1 MIKNIKLILKI
12 AKLPKLFLLLNIIG
26 MVILNTLELLSIGI
40 IYPLIK
46 FIINNKIP
54 FLSNFNF
61 QTVLILFLLLIFII
75 FIIKNFYIILFNYLQ
90 KKYLLLNQ
98 LKLSKDIFRNYLNY
112 NYKFSISSSEMIRN
126 VQSINKFSALLSSIF
141 SICSEVLLLI
151 FVIFFLLFIN
161 FKITTFILLGILFVS
176 LVLYNVFKK
185 QIKIMGNKAV
195 LETGLTINTQIET
208 IMGLKE
214 IIVLRVQKFFYKKF
228 SSSSNILTNNQLKL
242 SMMDIIPKIALE
254 TIFITFILILFFYL
268 FKNNNDLDLIIPTIS
283 VYVLSALRLIPSAN
297 KIAICINNIIY
308 SQQNLIIINEE
319 ISKKIKPIKDKR
331 IIKNFKKIT
340 FKNVKFNYEENNNNL
355 SINLKI
361 YNNNFYGLIGES
373 GSGKSTFINLILNL
387 IEPCRGQVLI
397 DNFKIQDCSNSFRK
411 IIGYVPQEVMIIE
424 GTLKNNIALGIDE
437 EKINLNKIN
446 HSIKLSGLEDFA
458 NNKKNNISFIIKE
471 NGRNIS
477 MGQRQRIGIARA
489 LYNEP
494 KILILDEPTSSLD
507 SKTSDNF
514 IKMLN
519 KIRKNKLIILASH
532 NMRNLRFCDKIIKVN
547 NINNNVLMI
556 KKS

>member
-208 IMGLKE
+208 INGLKE

-297 KIAICINNIIY
+297 KIVICINNIIY
-308 SQQNLIIINEE
+308 SQQNLLIIKEE
-319 ISKKIKPIKDKR
+319 ISKKLKPIKDKI

-340 FKNVKFNYEENNNNL
+340 FKNVKFNYEENKNNL

-387 IEPCRGQVLI
+387 IEPIKGQVLI
-397 DNFKIQDCSNSFRK
+397 DNFKIQDCTNSFRK
-411 IIGYVPQEVMIIE
+411 IIGYVPQEVMIIG

-437 EKINLNKIN
+437 KKINLNKIN
-446 HSIKLSGLEDFA
+446 HSIKLSGLEDFVK
-458 NNKKNNISFIIKE
+458 NIKNNLSFIIKE

>member
-1 MIKNIKLILKI
+1 MKI
-12 AKLPKLFLLLNIIG
+12 GQF
-26 MVILNTLELLSIGI
+26 IGI
-40 IYPLIK
+40 K
-46 FIINNKIP
+46 
-54 FLSNFNF
+54 
-61 QTVLILFLLLIFII
+61 
-75 FIIKNFYIILFNYLQ
+75 
-90 KKYLLLNQ
+90 
-98 LKLSKDIFRNYLNY
+98 
-112 NYKFSISSSEMIRN
+112 
-126 VQSINKFSALLSSIF
+126 
-141 SICSEVLLLI
+141 
-151 FVIFFLLFIN
+151 
-161 FKITTFILLGILFVS
+161 
-176 LVLYNVFKK
+176 
-185 QIKIMGNKAV
+185 
-195 LETGLTINTQIET
+195 
-208 IMGLKE
+208 
-214 IIVLRVQKFFYKKF
+214 
-228 SSSSNILTNNQLKL
+228 
-242 SMMDIIPKIALE
+242 
-254 TIFITFILILFFYL
+254 
-268 FKNNNDLDLIIPTIS
+268 
-283 VYVLSALRLIPSAN
+283 
-297 KIAICINNIIY
+297 
-308 SQQNLIIINEE
+308 
-319 ISKKIKPIKDKR
+319 
-331 IIKNFKKIT
+331 
-340 FKNVKFNYEENNNNL
+340 
-355 SINLKI
+355 
-361 YNNNFYGLIGES
+361 GES

-397 DNFKIQDCSNSFRK
+397 DNFKIRDCSNSFRK

-437 EKINLNKIN
+437 KKINLNKIN

>member
-46 FIINNKIP
+46 FIINNKTP
-54 FLSNFNF
+54 FLINLNF

-75 FIIKNFYIILFNYLQ
+75 FIIKNFYVILFNYLQ

-98 LKLSKDIFRNYLNY
+98 LKLSKHIFRNYLNY

-126 VQSINKFSALLSSIF
+126 VQSINKFSVLLGNF
-141 SICSEVLLLI
+141 FTLCSEILLLI
-151 FVIFFLLFIN
+151 FVFFFLLFIN
-161 FKITTFILLGILFVS
+161 FKITTFILFGILFVS

-185 QIKIMGNKAV
+185 QIKIIGNKTV

-214 IIVLRVQKFFYKKF
+214 IIILRVQKFFYKKF
-228 SSSSNILTNNQLKL
+228 SSSLNILTNNQLKL
-242 SMMDIIPKIALE
+242 SMMDIIPKIAFE
-254 TIFITFILILFFYL
+254 TIFITLILILLFYL
-268 FKNNNDLDLIIPTIS
+268 FQNNNDLDLIIPTIS
-283 VYVLSALRLIPSAN
+283 LYVLSALRLMPSAN
-297 KIAICINNIIY
+297 RIIICLNNIIY
-308 SQQNLIIINEE
+308 SQQNLLIINEE
-319 ISKKIKPIKDKR
+319 ISKKIKPIKDKI

-340 FKNVKFNYEENNNNL
+340 FKNVKFNYEQNNNNL
-355 SINLKI
+355 SINLI
-361 YNNNFYGLIGES
+361 IHNNNFYGLIGES
-373 GSGKSTFINLILNL
+373 GSGKSTFINLLLNL
-387 IEPCRGQVLI
+387 IEPVKGKVLI

-437 EKINLNKIN
+437 KKINLNKIN
-446 HSIKLSGLEDFA
+446 YSIKLSGLEDFA
-458 NNKKNNISFIIKE
+458 NKKKNNISFIIKE
-471 NGRNIS
+471 NGKNIS

-489 LYNEP
+489 LYRNP
-494 KILILDEPTSSLD
+494 KIIILDEPTSSLD
-507 SKTSDNF
+507 DKTAEKF
-514 IKMLN
+514 IKTLH
-519 KIRKNKLIILASH
+519 KIRKNKLIIMCTH
-532 NMRNLRFCDKIIKVN
+532 NLKRLNVCDKIIKIEN
-547 NINNNVLMI
+547 NTAKFL
-556 KKS
+556 

>member
-1 MIKNIKLILKI
+1 
-12 AKLPKLFLLLNIIG
+12 
-26 MVILNTLELLSIGI
+26 
-40 IYPLIK
+40 
-46 FIINNKIP
+46 
-54 FLSNFNF
+54 
-61 QTVLILFLLLIFII
+61 
-75 FIIKNFYIILFNYLQ
+75 
-90 KKYLLLNQ
+90 
-98 LKLSKDIFRNYLNY
+98 
-112 NYKFSISSSEMIRN
+112 MIRN

-242 SMMDIIPKIALE
+242 SMMDIIPKITLE

-297 KIAICINNIIY
+297 KIVICINNIIY
-308 SQQNLIIINEE
+308 SQQNLKIINEE
-319 ISKKIKPIKDKR
+319 ISKKIKPIKDKI
-331 IIKNFKKIT
+331 IIKNFKEIT

-397 DNFKIQDCSNSFRK
+397 DNFKIQDCSNSLRK

-437 EKINLNKIN
+437 KKINLNKIN

>member
-1 MIKNIKLILKI
+1 M
-12 AKLPKLFLLLNIIG
+12 
-26 MVILNTLELLSIGI
+26 
-40 IYPLIK
+40 
-46 FIINNKIP
+46 
-54 FLSNFNF
+54 
-61 QTVLILFLLLIFII
+61 
-75 FIIKNFYIILFNYLQ
+75 
-90 KKYLLLNQ
+90 
-98 LKLSKDIFRNYLNY
+98 
-112 NYKFSISSSEMIRN
+112 
-126 VQSINKFSALLSSIF
+126 
-141 SICSEVLLLI
+141 
-151 FVIFFLLFIN
+151 
-161 FKITTFILLGILFVS
+161 S

-297 KIAICINNIIY
+297 KIVICINNIIY

-319 ISKKIKPIKDKR
+319 ISKKIKPIKDKI

-397 DNFKIQDCSNSFRK
+397 DNFKIRDCSNSFRK

-446 HSIKLSGLEDFA
+446 HSIKLSGLENFA

-532 NMRNLRFCDKIIKVN
+532 NMRNLRFCDKVIKVN

>member
-297 KIAICINNIIY
+297 KIVICINNIIY
-308 SQQNLIIINEE
+308 SQQNLKIINEE
-319 ISKKIKPIKDKR
+319 ISKKIKPIKDKI
-331 IIKNFKKIT
+331 IIKNFKEIT

-397 DNFKIQDCSNSFRK
+397 DNFKIQDCSNSLRK

-437 EKINLNKIN
+437 KKINLNKIN

>member
-1 MIKNIKLILKI
+1 MIKNIKLILEI

>member
-1 MIKNIKLILKI
+1 
-12 AKLPKLFLLLNIIG
+12 
-26 MVILNTLELLSIGI
+26 
-40 IYPLIK
+40 
-46 FIINNKIP
+46 
-54 FLSNFNF
+54 
-61 QTVLILFLLLIFII
+61 
-75 FIIKNFYIILFNYLQ
+75 
-90 KKYLLLNQ
+90 
-98 LKLSKDIFRNYLNY
+98 
-112 NYKFSISSSEMIRN
+112 MIRN

-297 KIAICINNIIY
+297 KIVICINNIIY

-319 ISKKIKPIKDKR
+319 ISKKIKPIKDKI

-437 EKINLNKIN
+437 KKINLNKIN

>member
-283 VYVLSALRLIPSAN
+283 VYVLSALRLIHSAN
-297 KIAICINNIIY
+297 KIVICINNIIY

-319 ISKKIKPIKDKR
+319 ISKKIKPIKDKI

-397 DNFKIQDCSNSFRK
+397 DNFKIRDCSNSFRK

-446 HSIKLSGLEDFA
+446 HSIKLSGLENFA

>member
-297 KIAICINNIIY
+297 KIVICINNIIY

-319 ISKKIKPIKDKR
+319 ISKKIKPIKDKI

-397 DNFKIQDCSNSFRK
+397 DNFKIRDCSNSFRK

-446 HSIKLSGLEDFA
+446 HSIKLSGLENFA